1 MKVRLQKYLADAGIA
16 SRRACEAIIVA
27 GRVTVNGQTV
37 VELGSRVDPTTDRVS
52 VDGRP
57 ARPRRKLY
65 VALNKPAGYVCSRRV
80 EGKQRM
86 VGELL
91 PREWTDL
98 YPVGRLDRDSEGLLL
113 LTNDGEFCLRLT
125 HPRYGVEKTYVAT
138 VEGHLPPA
146 VLARLK
152 AGIADR
158 GEQLRALDTR
168 LISANSTRT
177 IVELDLGEGKNHEV
191 RRMFESQG
199 FPVLTL
205 RRIRIGPLK
214 LGELPAG
221 KYRVLSPVE
230 VKSLS
235 QPPPAATKAKPDKAA
250 R

>member
-1 MKVRLQKYLADAGIA
+1 VKVRLQKYLADAGIA

-113 LTNDGEFCLRLT
+113 LTNDGALERQLE
-125 HPRYGVEKTYVAT
+125 HP
-138 VEGHLPPA
+138 
-146 VLARLK
+146 
-152 AGIADR
+152 
-158 GEQLRALDTR
+158 
-168 LISANSTRT
+168 ST
-177 IVELDLGEGKNHEV
+177 GW
-191 RRMFESQG
+191 
-199 FPVLTL
+199 L
-205 RRIRIGPLK
+205 RRL
-214 LGELPAG
+214 A
-221 KYRVLSPVE
+221 
-230 VKSLS
+230 
-235 QPPPAATKAKPDKAA
+235 
-250 R
+250 